1 MCILPIILEVSPGQW
16 VCLAHLVPTICT
28 EVLLKCLM
36 NQGVG
41 ESEPRYLFSFP
52 SYLRVTNGN
61 VVMLTFTS
69 AEEIF
74 SLFSTEA
81 IKLNFSLLGS
91 LPRRRH
97 RRLLHPVY
105 EGFLKVKTPEFVRA
119 QGDCRWSGEPPCRCP
134 TILLSTS
141 HHSTSASA
149 GKKNR
154 VCVDLTLVLSREQND
169 LFSGNKLCLM

>member
-1 MCILPIILEVSPGQW
+1 MCILPIILEVSPGQR

-74 SLFSTEA
+74 FLFSTEA

-105 EGFLKVKTPEFVRA
+105 EGLLKVKTLRSSWGHRA
-119 QGDCRWSGEPPCRCP
+119 TAAGAVNHLVGALQSYSVHHTTAQAPALRRKTECVW
-134 TILLSTS
+134 ILL
-141 HHSTSASA
+141 
-149 GKKNR
+149 
-154 VCVDLTLVLSREQND
+154 
-169 LFSGNKLCLM
+169 